1 MKRIIPI
8 LFCALLVAL
17 ASCQKKNAP
26 LFRGDYSFKTSGSV
40 TLDEINAEDEPA
52 SFTVSLPNEIG
63 QLEISAL
70 DNGKDSVLVVM
81 NTMGGEVVVTH
92 AFCKDNEIFLRDFKK
107 NTLLFTGDSI
117 ALNKDGCWCFFG
129 TFNYDSQ
136 LNKSSLRTLERRL
149 EGAPITHVLTS
160 HNGYTTD
167 SSSAF
172 AHIGESP
179 DLGRRGFVF
188 DEDAP
193 YDCFA

>member
-8 LFCALLVAL
+8 LFCCLMAL
-17 ASCQKKNAP
+17 AACQKKNAP

-92 AFCKDNEIFLRDFKK
+92 ASCKDNEIFLRDFKK
-107 NTLLFTGDSI
+107 NTLLFTGDSLTLKNDLRVKASGQMYEDNTLI
-117 ALNKDGCWCFFG
+117 LNMTYEGEAE
-129 TFNYDSQ
+129 TNE
-136 LNKSSLRTLERRL
+136 SSFKIYGDDIRMAATR
-149 EGAPITHVLTS
+149 
-160 HNGYTTD
+160 NN
-167 SSSAF
+167 
-172 AHIGESP
+172 
-179 DLGRRGFVF
+179 
-188 DEDAP
+188 
-193 YDCFA
+193 

>member
-8 LFCALLVAL
+8 LFCCLVAL
-17 ASCQKKNAP
+17 AACQKKNAP

-40 TLDEINAEDEPA
+40 TLNEIDAEDEPA

-107 NTLLFTGDSI
+107 NTLLFTGDSLTLKNDLHVHASGQMYEDNTLI
-117 ALNKDGCWCFFG
+117 LNMTYEGEAE
-129 TFNYDSQ
+129 TN
-136 LNKSSLRTLERRL
+136 ERSFKIYGDDIRM
-149 EGAPITHVLTS
+149 AAIR
-160 HNGYTTD
+160 N
-167 SSSAF
+167 
-172 AHIGESP
+172 
-179 DLGRRGFVF
+179 
-188 DEDAP
+188 
-193 YDCFA
+193 